1 VQDIQLTLTLTEVN
15 QLLAALGQRPY
26 AEVFELVAKLKQQAE
41 MQLSQNGTQPTI
53 KLSQSKEEGRRKTK

>member
-1 VQDIQLTLTLTEVN
+1 MQDIQLTLTLAEVN
-15 QLLAALGQRPY
+15 QLLAVLGQRPY

-41 MQLSQNGTQPTI
+41 MQLSQNATQPTI